1 MSDVPPEDRLDALEE
16 DVEQLHQAVADLMGA
31 NRVLDG
37 SVTRLAEVM
46 ETGASQP
53 GNAASA
59 TGEAGAEAGSEAGWW
74 TDTATAEDWSEL
86 VHWVDHLVEVML
98 PGITPTLAP
107 CWPAH
112 PGVVEDLAAARASW
126 LRAVEAD
133 ELSSWIDRILM
144 PLVERFSWWSA
155 RYCKDGHQEQPP
167 ARPTD
172 RRLVPGLN

>member
-1 MSDVPPEDRLDALEE
+1 MSGDVPAGDRLDALEE
-16 DVEQLHQAVADLMGA
+16 DVEQLHQAVGDLMGA
-31 NRVLDG
+31 NRVLDE
-37 SVTRLAEVM
+37 SVQRLADVM
-46 ETGASQP
+46 ESGAGQP

-59 TGEAGAEAGSEAGWW
+59 ASETEAEAGWW
-74 TDTATAEDWSEL
+74 TDTATTEDWSEL

-112 PGVVEDLAAARASW
+112 AGVVEDLAAARASW
-126 LRAVEAD
+126 LRAAEAD
-133 ELSSWIDRILM
+133 ELSGWIDRVLV

-155 RYCKDGHQEQPP
+155 RFCKDGHQTPPP

-172 RRLVPGLN
+172 RSLVPGLN